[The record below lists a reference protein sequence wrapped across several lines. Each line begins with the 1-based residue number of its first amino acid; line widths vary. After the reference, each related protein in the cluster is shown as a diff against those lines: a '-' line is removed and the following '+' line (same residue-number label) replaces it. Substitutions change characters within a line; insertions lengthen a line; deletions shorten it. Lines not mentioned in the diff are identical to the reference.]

1 MFPLTSNEAYIK
13 STGERSTLGRM
24 LEEGGNEP
32 IERKLDAEIQTR
44 AALGAH
50 NLLPLTVEGV
60 KAANAGR
67 GVWDDNAITIR
78 GITYTLYT
86 DSEGNIT
93 YIDADGTA
101 TDGSN
106 YSELW
111 LIPNYS
117 ANKYKDKILNGTPTG
132 YGNNCGINVS
142 YFQGTT
148 WKAEQL
154 SYNGANSTLSLDWPN
169 ILFAVVVRK
178 LTTVTHA
185 KFYPMVRLADD
196 PATDYT
202 PYAMTNQELTDTVKP
217 LVPAILPNNTD
228 LNNITTEGTYILDY
242 SNTYTNA
249 PVSGVNIRLDVRY
262 GNSEKD
268 RVIQIAYALS
278 TAPKIYMRRN
288 GADSWF
294 SWYEFAGTE
303 VT

>member
-1 MFPLTSNEAYIK
+1 
-13 STGERSTLGRM
+13 
-24 LEEGGNEP
+24 
-32 IERKLDAEIQTR
+32 
-44 AALGAH
+44 
-50 NLLPLTVEGV
+50 
-60 KAANAGR
+60 
-67 GVWDDNAITIR
+67 
-78 GITYTLYT
+78 
-86 DSEGNIT
+86 
-93 YIDADGTA
+93 
-101 TDGSN
+101 
-106 YSELW
+106 
-111 LIPNYS
+111 
-117 ANKYKDKILNGTPTG
+117 
-132 YGNNCGINVS
+132 
-142 YFQGTT
+142 
-148 WKAEQL
+148 
-154 SYNGANSTLSLDWPN
+154 
-169 ILFAVVVRK
+169 
-178 LTTVTHA
+178 
-185 KFYPMVRLADD
+185 MVRLADD